1 VSDVSE
7 GPPKNEHSTERVE
20 RLESG
25 RFEDAAWL
33 PRYGVAVLAV
43 ALAVALKALLAPFTV
58 QDTPFLLVLVSVM
71 VAAWYG
77 GLGPG
82 LVATALSAPLV
93 DYLFLTPVNS
103 FSGLSLESTP
113 LVLFAVEGVS
123 ITLLV
128 VALHSARR
136 RAEEHA
142 RHVQRRE
149 AELRRSEE
157 RFRLLVDGVKDY
169 AIFMLD
175 PEGRVATWNEGA
187 ERIEGYEEE
196 DVLGRHFSIF
206 YPEADR
212 LHGKPQRQLERAAS
226 AAHVEDEGWRVRK
239 DGSTFW
245 ANVVLTPLTNQEG
258 ILRGFSKI
266 TRDVTEHRQAEE
278 RVRQSLASLLTLH
291 EASRILLSTLDHE
304 EIVASLLRIARSTPS
319 VAVAAVSFGGEGPYS
334 LHCQG
339 VMEPLFRVRILPEI
353 KTKQREA
360 LESGTPQVLW
370 LPTQPRSDN
379 PSSPSE
385 LSEELSEEDT
395 EDTLEDADVS
405 VGLFLPLGRLKESA
419 GVLEVYGTEA
429 LVEEGTPETLAS
441 LANLAGSALENA
453 RLYEDLA
460 EREHRMRD
468 LVGQIMV
475 AQEEERRR
483 VAYEIHDGLTQT
495 AVAAYQYLQDFAGEH
510 PPSSA
515 RGRKELEET
524 VQLVRQTVTES
535 RQVIAD
541 LRPTVLDDLGLA
553 AAVRQQAERL
563 RAEAYRVEYV
573 DTLGPDRLQ
582 PPVEVALFRVA
593 QEALTN
599 VRKHARTDRV
609 EVALER
615 LEDCIRLTIRD
626 AGSGFSPQNVD
637 ANGEGGDRVGLS
649 SMQERTALLGGTFE
663 IDSAPGVGTT
673 VTVKVPL
680 HLAVESEGGGSR

>member
-1 VSDVSE
+1 VSNVSE
-7 GPPKNEHSTERVE
+7 DPPKNEHSTERVE
-20 RLESG
+20 RLETG
-25 RFEDAAWL
+25 WFEDAAWL

-43 ALAVALKALLAPFTV
+43 ALAVALKVLLAPFTV

-103 FSGLSLESTP
+103 FSGPSLESTP

-136 RAEEHA
+136 RAEDHA

-157 RFRLLVDGVKDY
+157 CFRLLVDGVKDY

-212 LHGKPQRQLERAAS
+212 LHGKPQRQLETAA
-226 AAHVEDEGWRVRK
+226 AGAHVEDEGWRVRK

-258 ILRGFSKI
+258 GLRGFSKI

-278 RVRQSLASLLTLH
+278 RVHQSLASLLTLH
-291 EASRILLSTLDHE
+291 EASRILLSTLEHE

-319 VAVAAVSFGGEGPYS
+319 VAATAVSFGGEGPYS

-339 VMEPLFRVRILPEI
+339 VMEPLSRVRILPEI
-353 KTKQREA
+353 ETKQREA

-370 LPTQPRSDN
+370 LPTQPHSDN

-385 LSEELSEEDT
+385 PTELSEELSEDT
-395 EDTLEDADVS
+395 VEDAGFS

-441 LANLAGSALENA
+441 LANQAGSALENA

-515 RGRKELEET
+515 RGREELEET

-599 VRKHARTDRV
+599 VRKHARIDRV

-649 SMQERTALLGGTFE
+649 SMQERTVLLGGTFK
-663 IDSAPGVGTT
+663 IDSAPGDGTT